1 MRILWTL
8 VKVVV
13 ALCVAIPLSIFVLA
27 TALGVLGAMVGVAF
41 MVLKLGVLALVG
53 YGVFRVAAALLGGG
67 PPKRQPAKPVGE
79 LPPVDPYY
87 KEAMRELDRELGDL
101 PR

>member
-8 VKVVV
+8 VKVVI

-41 MVLKLGVLALVG
+41 LVLKLGVLALIG

-67 PPKRQPAKPVGE
+67 PPKRQPAKPVGA

-87 KEAMRELDRELGDL
+87 NEAMRELDRELGEV